1 MKQSDMTRLL
11 RRFDFPADRP
21 EQLRLE
27 RKMANCYQ
35 EFLRSLETL
44 EAPELARTS
53 SSRPAATLG
62 ESAA

>member
-21 EQLRLE
+21 EQLRLD
-27 RKMANCYQ
+27 RKMATCYR
-35 EFLRSLETL
+35 EFLRSLRIL
-44 EAPELARTS
+44 ESPELARTNA
-53 SSRPAATLG
+53 SRPAAALG